1 MNRKP
6 SVDLARSLRGT
17 TFFPIKGL
25 PAFCVLTFAALAYL
39 TIGAA
44 SFLHVFFGL
53 LTDDNVLLGEFAS
66 RLKLSLLLLFPC
78 HFFLL
83 GILRYVLKS
92 DVYEAPYF
100 EKIFSVR
107 LARFHRKYIENND
120 FWGFL
125 NHLEGVV
132 MLEIFGFLYWLF
144 PIEPGNSGAM
154 FSFADASILGKLFIL
169 LFCIPAFIHYT
180 WAFPLMFY
188 YLLNLLDQ
196 IVDNSAER
204 LGNYLS
210 GWEYRRRQ
218 LENEGA
224 N

>member
-1 MNRKP
+1 MDP
-6 SVDLARSLRGT
+6 FRGLV
-17 TFFPIKGL
+17 FYLVRGF
-25 PAFCVLTFAALAYL
+25 PAFCVLTLASLAYL
-39 TIGAA
+39 TIGVA
-44 SFLHVFFGL
+44 SFLHVFFGFL
-53 LTDDNVLLGEFAS
+53 ADDNILLGESAS

-107 LARFHRKYIENND
+107 LARFHRKHIENKA

-132 MLEIFGFLYWLF
+132 YIELFGFLYWPAAAVREL
-144 PIEPGNSGAM
+144 ENSGAM
-154 FSFADASILGKLFIL
+154 FSFADASILGKLLIL
-169 LFCIPAFIHYT
+169 LLCIPAFIHYT

-196 IVDNSAER
+196 IVDNSVDR

-218 LENEGA
+218 LEKEGA

>member
-1 MNRKP
+1 MNR
-6 SVDLARSLRGT
+6 LREFV
-17 TFFPIKGL
+17 FFLIKGL
-25 PAFCVLTFAALAYL
+25 PAFCALTLAAFAYL

-53 LTDDNVLLGEFAS
+53 LADDNILLGESAS

-100 EKIFSVR
+100 EKKLSV
-107 LARFHRKYIENND
+107 LLVRFHLKHIENND
-120 FWGFL
+120 FFGFL
-125 NHLEGVV
+125 NHLEGVF
-132 MLEIFGFLYWLF
+132 MIEIFGFLYWFWTF
-144 PIEPGNSGAM
+144 PIKEVNSGAM
-154 FSFADASILGKLFIL
+154 FSFADASILGKLLIL
-169 LFCIPAFIHYT
+169 LLCIPAFIHYT

-196 IVDNSAER
+196 IVDNSVDR

-218 LENEGA
+218 LEKEGA